1 MTKKFKCPCCTY
13 FTLNESAAN
22 EICKVCY
29 WQDDGQDDKD
39 ADAVWGGPNELVSLT
54 QARENF
60 KLVGAFAL
68 KWAANVRKPLSE
80 ELH

>member
-1 MTKKFKCPCCTY
+1 MSKKYKCPCCGC
-13 FTLNESAAN
+13 FSLSELAGH

-29 WQDDGQDDKD
+29 WHDDGQDDSN

-60 KLVGAFAL
+60 KSFGAFDP
-68 KWAANVRKPLSE
+68 KWVANVRKPLPE
-80 ELH
+80 EL